1 MLPRYKANSEKNN
14 NAQARSQQSHFAT
27 LLKSHPRTDTPPKI
41 RSTSAEHPPR
51 EEHLWG
57 TASAC
62 QKNLKDLNYEKF
74 LFTLVKINL
83 LTLKMDK

>member
-41 RSTSAEHPPR
+41 RSTSAEHLPLG
-51 EEHLWG
+51 EHLWG

-62 QKNLKDLNYEKF
+62 QKTFKRLKL
-74 LFTLVKINL
+74 
-83 LTLKMDK
+83 